1 MKSATDMKTQTFCNS
16 CMGEASTSAEAG
28 ELEAATSVPGAFG
41 SERLNSLL
49 RLLDFRD
56 STTRLRSL
64 KSDFRFRGLD
74 SFEILLDNLSLPMS
88 KISRASLKGAKV
100 LLLLGSSS
108 SSTALIFAEVSE
120 AEGVVLSSS
129 RDMEFDG
136 ELICH

>member
-1 MKSATDMKTQTFCNS
+1 MKSAKDMKTQTFCNS
-16 CMGEASTSAEAG
+16 CMGEASTSAGAG
-28 ELEAATSVPGAFG
+28 ELEARTLVPGDFG
-41 SERLNSLL
+41 SERLNSL

-74 SFEILLDNLSLPMS
+74 SFEILFDNLSSPMS

-100 LLLLGSSS
+100 LLLWGSSS
-108 SSTALIFAEVSE
+108 SSTALIFAGVSE
-120 AEGVVLSSS
+120 AEGVVLSNS

-136 ELICH
+136 DLNCH

>member
-1 MKSATDMKTQTFCNS
+1 MKSAKDMKTQTFCNS
-16 CMGEASTSAEAG
+16 CMGEASTSAGAG
-28 ELEAATSVPGAFG
+28 ELEAGTSVPGAFG

-64 KSDFRFRGLD
+64 KSDFLFRGLD
-74 SFEILLDNLSLPMS
+74 SFEILFDNLSLPMS

-100 LLLLGSSS
+100 LLLSGSNSN
-108 SSTALIFAEVSE
+108 STALILPGVSE

-136 ELICH
+136 ELI